1 MHILPEYR
9 FLLDD
14 ALWIIVDPWINQ
26 PLKDQKY
33 YAELDI
39 DINQHNHIFIDKLF
53 HELEDVRRGK
63 PAHEHNNMVI
73 FQEASQ
79 QVHPLFDDPKYPV
92 YKNID
97 DLYTRSKAYT
107 DIVFCG
113 LHYGMCVHSALKRL
127 STAYPKCNYY
137 VKRDMCCPMPL
148 HSLDQYDSDVKYEG
162 AKII

>member
-1 MHILPEYR
+1 MKPVVWDKILNSFYKKQYSNVGYKMHKGADS
-9 FLLDD
+9 LL
-14 ALWIIVDPWINQ
+14 
-26 PLKDQKY
+26 
-33 YAELDI
+33 
-39 DINQHNHIFIDKLF
+39 
-53 HELEDVRRGK
+53 
-63 PAHEHNNMVI
+63 
-73 FQEASQ
+73 S
-79 QVHPLFDDPKYPV
+79 
-92 YKNID
+92 KNID